1 MELRHLR
8 YFVAVAEEGSL
19 TLAAEKRLHTA
30 QPSLSRQI
38 RDLEYDV
45 GVQLLNRSVH
55 GIELTAAGRAF
66 LDHARLA
73 LTQAEAA
80 AEAARR
86 AAQPTK
92 PTFAMGF
99 QTGQEV
105 DWLPRATAILRDELL
120 NIEIRVS
127 SDHSTMLADDLQ
139 RGKLDIAFLRR
150 EQKPDLEYK
159 LVAKEPIVVIL
170 PSDHQLAEHKA
181 IDPQDLVGEKF
192 IGISNVPRVL
202 RGVVGDYLKRS
213 GIEIV
218 PHLEIDNF
226 AMAVSLVASTRG
238 VALLPVSAENFL
250 KWSVISRPLKGEA
263 PTIDLVVGYHK
274 ANTSP
279 ILRTFLSRID
289 DLTGR
294 ISSKALAGWAN
305 RERPLRRDKLAARCP
320 LWGQSRPFGDFCSMS
335 GLPPDSGFKSDI
347 VTRRLSAQST
357 KSLRDSPLRGRP
369 RALSTRIDRR

>member
-1 MELRHLR
+1 MESAMELRHLR
-8 YFVAVAEEGSL
+8 YFIAVAEEGSL

-38 RDLEYDV
+38 RDLEYEV
-45 GVQLLNRSVH
+45 GVQLMSRSVH

-73 LTQAEAA
+73 LTQAAA
-80 AEAARR
+80 AGEAARR
-86 AAQPTK
+86 AAQPVK
-92 PTFAMGF
+92 PTFSMGF

-105 DWLPRATAILRDELL
+105 DWLPRATSILCDDLR

-127 SDHSTMLADDLQ
+127 SDHSTMLADELQ

-150 EQKPDLEYK
+150 EQKADLEYK
-159 LVAKEPIVVIL
+159 LVAKEPLVVIL
-170 PSDHQLAEHKA
+170 PSDHPLAARDA
-181 IDPQDLVGEKF
+181 IDPRDLVGETF
-192 IGISNVPRVL
+192 IGISSVPGVL
-202 RGVVGDYLKRS
+202 RAVVNGYLKRS

-238 VALLPVSAENFL
+238 VALLPESAQNFL
-250 KWSVISRPLKGEA
+250 KWSVISRPLKGEV

-289 DLTGR
+289 DLTAR
-294 ISSKALAGWAN
+294 TSSKA
-305 RERPLRRDKLAARCP
+305 R
-320 LWGQSRPFGDFCSMS
+320 QMS
-335 GLPPDSGFKSDI
+335 GPG
-347 VTRRLSAQST
+347 SAAA
-357 KSLRDSPLRGRP
+357 P
-369 RALSTRIDRR
+369 R